1 MSPLILPRT
10 TPYLITGN
18 PRKRQ
23 MWANAIK
30 FHGTFCHR
38 FAMSVSIFTCGNNG
52 KHIVGRVLPRPLLLL
67 KNWSE
72 RKPLLG
78 YNGRNNNKPGCLTET
93 IKRNGILLTKSDEM
107 TRSSFQFSKQS
118 NLESPANEF
127 QGFHHAE
134 GGRICIYGRGAFHL
148 NAVIV
153 KNATPRI
160 LSHVLKYFRQFCIND
175 EKAP

>member
-1 MSPLILPRT
+1 MYIGFNHLTTSSSFNASLLRITFMSPLILPRT
-10 TPYLITGN
+10 TPTPTYLITGN

-52 KHIVGRVLPRPLLLL
+52 KHIVGRVLPRPLLPL
-67 KNWSE
+67 KNGSE

-134 GGRICIYGRGAFHL
+134 GGRICIYGREERS
-148 NAVIV
+148 I
-153 KNATPRI
+153 
-160 LSHVLKYFRQFCIND
+160 
-175 EKAP
+175 